1 MVLRHDLSDMLFLR
15 AVYFFSRGIEK
26 HGQDL
31 IGVTNIS
38 STTYPSIGQYD
49 DSITAHIRREMSL
62 LFRYGMNLG

>member
-26 HGQDL
+26 RGQDL
-31 IGVTNIS
+31 IGVTTIC
-38 STTYPSIGQYD
+38 STTYPSIGQYGV
-49 DSITAHIRREMSL
+49 ITAHIRREMSL